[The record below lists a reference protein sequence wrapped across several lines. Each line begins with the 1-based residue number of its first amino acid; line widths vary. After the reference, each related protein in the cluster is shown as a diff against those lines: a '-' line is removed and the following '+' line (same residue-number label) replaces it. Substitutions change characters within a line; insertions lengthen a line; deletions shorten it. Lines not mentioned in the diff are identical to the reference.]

1 MARTADPNARAAL
14 SNAAR
19 AEFVKKG
26 LVGAR
31 IEDITQACGLSKG
44 AFYLHYPS
52 KEALF
57 GEVVT
62 ALTTEI
68 ERIATERHE
77 AMQQFSNEHGQLTPR
92 DFVEHTPKG
101 ERYLALEVQKDVEIL
116 ELLWAYRDVVDVL
129 ISGSQGTPFEGA
141 VWLLVD
147 RELQRIRSEFETL
160 QEQRVCRPD
169 MPAELLASLIV
180 GTYLLLAKQMNR
192 HAVKPDLETWAL
204 SLQRL
209 MHEGTVPEA
218 TPRPRTS
225 ASRRVRKRRTAGL
238 TTKPAARK
246 PTRGKGKTT

>member
-1 MARTADPNARAAL
+1 MARTADPNARTAL
-14 SNAAR
+14 SRAAR
-19 AEFVKKG
+19 VEFVKKG

-62 ALTTEI
+62 GLIAEI
-68 ERIATERHE
+68 ERIANERRA
-77 AMQQFSNEHGQLTPR
+77 AMDQFTVEHGGLTPR

-116 ELLWAYRDVVDVL
+116 ELFWAYRDVVDVL
-129 ISGSQGTPFEGA
+129 ISGSQGTQFEGA

-147 RELQRIRSEFETL
+147 RELQRIRADFEQL
-160 QEQRVCRPD
+160 QLQRVCRPD

-209 MHEGTVPEA
+209 MHEGTTVPEA
-218 TPRPRTS
+218 FRPPRSAAARRSPERRTTRPTGK
-225 ASRRVRKRRTAGL
+225 ASRKPLRR
-238 TTKPAARK
+238 
-246 PTRGKGKTT
+246 

>member
-1 MARTADPNARAAL
+1 MARTADPNARTAL

-19 AEFVKKG
+19 AEFVRKG

-44 AFYLHYPS
+44 SFYLHFPS

-57 GEVVT
+57 GEVVSGLI
-62 ALTTEI
+62 AEI
-68 ERIATERHE
+68 ERIANERHA
-77 AMQQFSNEHGQLTPR
+77 AMERFALDHGDLTPR

-101 ERYLALEVQKDVEIL
+101 EQYLKLEVEKDVEIL
-116 ELLWAYRDVVDVL
+116 ELFWAYRDVVDVL

-147 RELQRIRSEFETL
+147 RELQRIRTEFERL
-160 QEQRVCRPD
+160 QLQRVCRPD
-169 MPAELLASLIV
+169 MAAELLASLIV

-209 MHEGTVPEA
+209 MHEGTTVPA
-218 TPRPRTS
+218 TQERPVARSRPRRAAPRPI
-225 ASRRVRKRRTAGL
+225 RKS
-238 TTKPAARK
+238 AARK
-246 PTRGKGKTT
+246 PGRG

>member
-14 SNAAR
+14 SGAAR

-57 GEVVT
+57 GEVVS
-62 ALTTEI
+62 ALIAEI
-68 ERIATERHE
+68 ERIADERHA
-77 AMQQFSNEHGQLTPR
+77 AMEQFSKDHGQLTPR
-92 DFVEHTPKG
+92 DFVEHTPRG
-101 ERYLALEVQKDVEIL
+101 EGYLALEVQKDVEIL
-116 ELLWAYRDVVDVL
+116 ELFWAYRDVVDVL

-147 RELQRIRSEFETL
+147 RELQRIRSEFEKL
-160 QEQRVCRPD
+160 QLDRVCRPD
-169 MPAELLASLIV
+169 MPADLLASLIV

-209 MHEGTVPEA
+209 MHEGTTVEEA
-218 TPRPRTS
+218 ALPRRPPPTRRGPRRRS
-225 ASRRVRKRRTAGL
+225 AAPGR
-238 TTKPAARK
+238 KPAARK
-246 PTRGKGKTT
+246 PSRS